1 MKTQEFLQLNS
12 DQQFK
17 WIEKNTPD
25 YEMLLYDDSSLGCSY
40 PLESIDFSEYE
51 NYPLDYDTSGIIQ
64 IELGN
69 LSQKRMDEIDEG
81 TKLTNEERYAIA
93 KSIAETDSE
102 GLLGHHVIKI
112 TLADGNLFAYF
123 HSHSAGQGG
132 FTWEFVSAHR
142 AESEVV
148 SHIKTLPFFAAI

>member
-17 WIEKNTPD
+17 WIEKNIPD

-64 IELGN
+64 IELGS

-112 TLADGNLFAYF
+112 TLADGNLFTYF
-123 HSHSAGQGG
+123 HGHSAGQGG
-132 FTWEFVSAHR
+132 FTWEYVSAHR
-142 AESEVV
+142 AKSEVV
-148 SHIKTLPFFAAI
+148 SQIKKLPFFYAI

>member
-1 MKTQEFLQLNS
+1 MKTKEFLQLNS

-17 WIEKNTPD
+17 WIEKNIPD

-40 PLESIDFSEYE
+40 PLESINFSEYE

-69 LSQKRMDEIDEG
+69 LSKQRVEEIDEG
-81 TKLTNEERYAIA
+81 TKLTKEEKYAVA
-93 KSIAETDSE
+93 KSIAETDYE
-102 GLLGHHVIKI
+102 GLLGHHVIQI

-123 HSHSAGQGG
+123 HGHSAGQGG
-132 FTWEFVSAHR
+132 FTWEFVSAHL
-142 AESEVV
+142 AKSEVV
-148 SHIKTLPFFAAI
+148 SQIKKLPFFTAI